1 MYVSLGDDAA
11 PLGTE
16 YVTEEVA
23 AQGKSTDVRRAAL
36 ELEAEL
42 QQTLAGEG
50 VVVDT
55 VVEDIMV
62 IQGLV
67 LAILALFEGYLAMGL
82 IVGVAGIGVVTV
94 RNVSERRRSVGM
106 LRALGFQRRHVL
118 GVFVIE
124 VTWLA
129 VVGLLNGLLIGYGFH
144 RMLYQAV
151 WAEQGAEFLLPWAR
165 VVTLLLGCWLV
176 VLLATIAPVRRAAN
190 TPPSA
195 SLRSA

>member
-1 MYVSLGDDAA
+1 
-11 PLGTE
+11 
-16 YVTEEVA
+16 
-23 AQGKSTDVRRAAL
+23 
-36 ELEAEL
+36 
-42 QQTLAGEG
+42 
-50 VVVDT
+50 
-55 VVEDIMV
+55 MV

-151 WAEQGAEFLLPWAR
+151 WAEQGAEFLFPWAR